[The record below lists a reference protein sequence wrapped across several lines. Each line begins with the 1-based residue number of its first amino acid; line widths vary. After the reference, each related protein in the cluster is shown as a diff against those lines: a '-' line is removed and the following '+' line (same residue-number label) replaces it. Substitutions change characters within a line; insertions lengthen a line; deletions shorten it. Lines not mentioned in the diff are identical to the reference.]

1 MVLHTPLAPTWRPLP
16 AHRCRR
22 VLLARAAKAPDA
34 PENNALA
41 RIRRAKAA
49 AGKLPQDAA
58 QAAPPLASALPAPGT
73 DVVARFE
80 SAAQAAA
87 TEEERAFLGAMG
99 ARSEQQAAARA
110 APAAPAPPL
119 PSKGTSPAAL
129 RARLAKAREYQA
141 RAKPASQGA
150 GATAPAAGQAP
161 SAIAAIAGADA
172 QPGAQPAAEAAGGS
186 AKQVGN
192 CV

>member
-1 MVLHTPLAPTWRPLP
+1 MVLHAPLAPTWRPLP

-22 VLLARAAKAPDA
+22 ALLARAAKAPDGSENDA
-34 PENNALA
+34 PA
-41 RIRRAKAA
+41 RIRRAKQA

-87 TEEERAFLGAMG
+87 SEEERAFLGAMG
-99 ARSEQQAAARA
+99 ARPEQQAAARA
-110 APAAPAPPL
+110 APAVPAPAL
-119 PSKGTSPAAL
+119 PVKGTSPAAL

-141 RAKPASQGA
+141 KAKPAPQAAA
-150 GATAPAAGQAP
+150 GAAPAAGQAP
-161 SAIAAIAGADA
+161 GAIAGAQA
-172 QPGAQPAAEAAGGS
+172 QPGAQPATEAAGGS
-186 AKQVGN
+186 AKQVST